1 MIIKKLLELCL
12 SLLTSLLSN
21 VGSIPALPEQILTIF
36 QTVINYMVSGIDL
49 LGLFIGPTA
58 LTFIGVCLD
67 VIIAL
72 NLFYFGYS
80 CVMWFVKK
88 IPFLGIKQPF
98 APDLR
103 KQRGQRLFPALCF
116 WGFPVFSFSTLASPV
131 PCKSGFARCALRPPQ
146 AMRKEGVDCVA
157 RNSVFLCFSAYYKI
171 AGLRQAILQF
181 LQVLQVYQYGILYFC
196 LFCTIFLSN
205 LWFDKAVILC

>member
-21 VGSIPALPEQILTIF
+21 VDSIPSLPEQLLVVLDTI
-36 QTVINYMVSGIDL
+36 IGYMVSGIDL
-49 LGLFIGPTA
+49 LGMFIGPTA

-88 IPFLGIKQPF
+88 IPFLGIK
-98 APDLR
+98 
-103 KQRGQRLFPALCF
+103 
-116 WGFPVFSFSTLASPV
+116 
-131 PCKSGFARCALRPPQ
+131 
-146 AMRKEGVDCVA
+146 
-157 RNSVFLCFSAYYKI
+157 
-171 AGLRQAILQF
+171 
-181 LQVLQVYQYGILYFC
+181 
-196 LFCTIFLSN
+196 
-205 LWFDKAVILC
+205 

>member
-103 KQRGQRLFPALCF
+103 KQRGQRLFPALCSRGLSCF
-116 WGFPVFSFSTLASPV
+116 FFLDARIPRPVQERPRPVCIATPTSNAQGGRWMRSTKPCFPLSLSLLQNRRTTTSDFVVFV
-131 PCKSGFARCALRPPQ
+131 
-146 AMRKEGVDCVA
+146 
-157 RNSVFLCFSAYYKI
+157 VF
-171 AGLRQAILQF
+171 
-181 LQVLQVYQYGILYFC
+181 VGILIWYT
-196 LFCTIFLSN
+196 LFLSVLHN
-205 LWFDKAVILC
+205 FPFESLV

>member
-1 MIIKKLLELCL
+1 MIIRKLLELCL

-88 IPFLGIKQPF
+88 IPFLGINTVSPF
-98 APDLR
+98 VLVSILHDVPYAGQSLPSCRSID
-103 KQRGQRLFPALCF
+103 QRHPPGGDYQVQSPSVRCHTGACRRRQR
-116 WGFPVFSFSTLASPV
+116 
-131 PCKSGFARCALRPPQ
+131 R
-146 AMRKEGVDCVA
+146 
-157 RNSVFLCFSAYYKI
+157 
-171 AGLRQAILQF
+171 
-181 LQVLQVYQYGILYFC
+181 
-196 LFCTIFLSN
+196 
-205 LWFDKAVILC
+205 